1 MKDTIKALIV
11 LNLLLIL
18 GVYLQHKYS
27 NESKLTLIN
36 TTETWN
42 TVDSTWFTK
51 PSQEHSLQTSYKY
64 YGHLTDGSTIT
75 SNKPI
80 QIGDSIKYIY
90 YQYQKKKK
98 IMNVDISN
106 MKDWPVKLG
115 ELPRKGT
122 KYNIQ
127 KIINE
132 DKEVWV
138 DSKEA
143 LMHLEELYQSCWC
156 DGAVERDNGFTNW
169 EQTQDFQNF
178 INEK

>member
-90 YQYQKKKK
+90 YQYQKKT
-98 IMNVDISN
+98 
-106 MKDWPVKLG
+106 KL
-115 ELPRKGT
+115 
-122 KYNIQ
+122 
-127 KIINE
+127 
-132 DKEVWV
+132 
-138 DSKEA
+138 
-143 LMHLEELYQSCWC
+143 
-156 DGAVERDNGFTNW
+156 
-169 EQTQDFQNF
+169 
-178 INEK
+178 